1 MKSAAPGAAKRP
13 RPLGAESR
21 SVSGRSLS
29 LPSSFPGRVLAW
41 KLRPRGRGPV
51 LSAQGGGGAS
61 RARAGGRGR
70 GRCSKERV
78 GIRQR
83 GLVERSGGA
92 RGGQQ
97 RLWQAPGGRWREG
110 AGLGENADR
119 GREGHAGRHA
129 AEREGQG
136 GTVGHGAKGR
146 PDRPTGRQA
155 QRWRSC
161 AHLVQSPPA
170 LIAPAERVG
179 GGWSAETCGTRVGW
193 GTWSGPRGHSPK
205 WGGGEGGKVARS
217 EVLETGKKRA
227 KILRQGLGSEG
238 RNRESRGPQCGDPAG
253 TRECPTC

>member
-1 MKSAAPGAAKRP
+1 MEAPPQGAGPSGISAG
-13 RPLGAESR
+13 
-21 SVSGRSLS
+21 
-29 LPSSFPGRVLAW
+29 
-41 KLRPRGRGPV
+41 RGRGI
-51 LSAQGGGGAS
+51 A
-61 RARAGGRGR
+61 RTRAGGRGR

-83 GLVERSGGA
+83 GLVERSGGT

-179 GGWSAETCGTRVGW
+179 GGWSAETC
-193 GTWSGPRGHSPK
+193 
-205 WGGGEGGKVARS
+205 
-217 EVLETGKKRA
+217 
-227 KILRQGLGSEG
+227 
-238 RNRESRGPQCGDPAG
+238 
-253 TRECPTC
+253 

>member
-1 MKSAAPGAAKRP
+1 MDSSLYYRAYSPPQGSLQLRELQSVCGSWGQSP
-13 RPLGAESR
+13 DRPLGG
-21 SVSGRSLS
+21 VSAFL
-29 LPSSFPGRVLAW
+29 LPSRGGSWHGSSAPPRA
-41 KLRPRGRGPV
+41 RGRGPV

-97 RLWQAPGGRWREG
+97 RLRQAPGGRRREG
-110 AGLGENADR
+110 AGVGEDADR

-136 GTVGHGAKGR
+136 GTEGHGAKGR

-161 AHLVQSPPA
+161 AHLVQSLPA
-170 LIAPAERVG
+170 LLAPAERVG

-205 WGGGEGGKVARS
+205 WGGG
-217 EVLETGKKRA
+217 
-227 KILRQGLGSEG
+227 
-238 RNRESRGPQCGDPAG
+238 
-253 TRECPTC
+253 